1 VNTDLKTAVKSSA
14 LLDNLQGAEL
24 NASNNSSD
32 PEMRII
38 NSSLD
43 PYGAPSAPFHRVV
56 PTAASVP
63 PLWSH
68 IAASDE
74 YPDSPPSPTEQPPK
88 RRTKSKGRSTPPDA
102 SKKSA
107 RTRKG
112 HRERSASPVD
122 EAPRKDSHNERERRR
137 RSRSRGRLA
146 YPPPPGYGPYPS
158 GYYEDPYYRPPPSSR
173 THHSGSSAGYYFYSS
188 PGSAG
193 GPSPPPEMPL
203 LSGVPPPGVT
213 KKPAV
218 TSGRP
223 KSTPMQIT

>member
-1 VNTDLKTAVKSSA
+1 MTAAKSSTV
-14 LLDNLQGAEL
+14 LENLQTEL

-32 PEMRII
+32 PEMRVI

-43 PYGAPSAPFHRVV
+43 PFGGPALPYHRAP
-56 PTAASVP
+56 PTSASVP
-63 PLWSH
+63 PLWAH

-74 YPDSPPSPTEQPPK
+74 YPDSPPSPGEMIPPK
-88 RRTKSKGRSTPPDA
+88 RTRPKSKGRSTPPDVQ
-102 SKKSA
+102 SKKTS
-107 RTRKG
+107 RNRKSQ
-112 HRERSASPVD
+112 RERSTSPPPQP
-122 EAPRKDSHNERERRR
+122 APRVESHNDRERRR

-146 YPPPPGYGPYPS
+146 YPSPPGFAPYPANF
-158 GYYEDPYYRPPPSSR
+158 YDDPYYLPPPSSR
-173 THHSGSSAGYYFYSS
+173 THHSGSSTGYYLYSS

-223 KSTPMQIT
+223 KS